1 MDQFEGPVRQAECGG
16 FYRYMPVTPCSVHV
30 SLSTHSLGC
39 TSVMSDARENFKRY
53 Y

>member
-30 SLSTHSLGC
+30 SLSTHSLGLYQC
-39 TSVMSDARENFKRY
+39 HVRCAREL
-53 Y
+53 